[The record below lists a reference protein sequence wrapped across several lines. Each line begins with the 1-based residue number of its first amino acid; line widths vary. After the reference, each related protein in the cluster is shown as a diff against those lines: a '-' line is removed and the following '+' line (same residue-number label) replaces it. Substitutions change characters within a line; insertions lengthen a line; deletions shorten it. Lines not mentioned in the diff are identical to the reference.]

1 MACPPEPVE
10 VFYFM
15 AHFTITILANDGTQ
29 IESFVNTENE
39 IYFGQVDSETNWFAI
54 SIQEWEELS
63 SFINLEINKIK

>member
-1 MACPPEPVE
+1 
-10 VFYFM
+10 M

-39 IYFGQVDSETNWFAI
+39 IYIGEVNSETNWFAI
-54 SIQEWEELS
+54 SIEEWEQLS